1 MTNQYFNY
9 AIEPLECF
17 IFTLSENSG
26 HRNISSAYL
35 QETKRLS
42 VKDKIINDG
51 LGFEFL
57 HRNTTS
63 CVVFLSCSLNMI

>member
-1 MTNQYFNY
+1 MTKQYFNY
-9 AIEPLECF
+9 AIEPLESF

-26 HRNISSAYL
+26 HRNICSAYP

-42 VKDKIINDG
+42 VKDKIIKNG
-51 LGFEFL
+51 LEFEFL

-63 CVVFLSCSLNMI
+63 CVVFLNCRLNMI